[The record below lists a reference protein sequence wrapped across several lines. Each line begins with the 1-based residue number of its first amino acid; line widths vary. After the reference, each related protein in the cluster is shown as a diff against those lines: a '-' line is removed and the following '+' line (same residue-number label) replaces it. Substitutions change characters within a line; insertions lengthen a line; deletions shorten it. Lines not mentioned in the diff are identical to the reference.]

1 MNAKTLKALLLAV
14 FFLVIQ
20 NELLGQ
26 INSEPARY
34 DVIIS
39 EIMAKPTPEVGLP
52 AVEYVELHNRLPH
65 PVHLQNWQLRLGNT
79 VKKLPEIQLNSSGYV
94 VIIAQKYLEDFSPFC
109 DHIVTLSSL
118 SVTDGGQ
125 SLTLS
130 NQDGEVI
137 HYVSFKKSWHTEV
150 IKQEGG
156 WSLEMIDENWPCAGS
171 WNWNSSTDPSG
182 GTPGR
187 PNSIRSTLYDK
198 TLPTITGVTMTDTIT
213 LRVHLAK
220 TVSGDFSES
229 ASLFRTEPTLS
240 IASLREVPPEFSAL
254 DVQFSEPLNSNI
266 SYRLF
271 LSGELS
277 DCGGNRHHV
286 EDEAL
291 FGVSVPPE
299 YNDLVI
305 NEILTNP
312 LDGENAD
319 YVEIFNRSD
328 RIIDLKD
335 VKIGYGGDTLP
346 QKAVTAVSK
355 GWQLLPD
362 EYAVLCRQRDVTLQ
376 QYICK
381 DEKRLIQCDSL
392 PDFAI
397 SQGVIHLTD
406 KSLRP
411 IDRLAYNEKMH
422 YSKLLTTKG
431 VALERLYTERPTQ
444 DESNWRSAAESAGYG
459 TPGYRNSQAGCEE
472 NDAEF
477 AIVPEVFSPDND
489 GFEDFTEVIC
499 RFTEEEN
506 RVNVV
511 VYNNWGHPI
520 KHLANNILCGSEAYF
535 RWDGEDDKSSPAP
548 AGMYAIQIE
557 SWNLRTQKTLRKRK
571 VVSIYR

>member
-1 MNAKTLKALLLAV
+1 MNVKTLKALLLTV
-14 FFLVIQ
+14 IFLAIQ
-20 NELLGQ
+20 DAMAQ
-26 INSEPARY
+26 TNSEPGRY
-34 DVIIS
+34 DIIIC

-52 AVEYVELHNRLPH
+52 AVEYIELHNRLPH
-65 PVHLQNWQLRLGNT
+65 PVHLQNWQLKLGNT
-79 VKKLPEIQLNSSGYV
+79 VKKLPEIQLDSSGYA
-94 VIIAQKYLEDFSPFC
+94 VIIAQKYLEDFSPLC
-109 DHIVTLSSL
+109 DHLITLSSL

-130 NQDGEVI
+130 NQEGEVI

-171 WNWNSSTDPSG
+171 WNWDSSTDPSG

-187 PNSIRSTLYDK
+187 PNSIRSTLYDN
-198 TLPTITGVTMTDTIT
+198 TLPTITGVTMTDSIT

-229 ASLFRTEPTLS
+229 ASLFRTEPALS
-240 IASLREVPPEFSAL
+240 IAGIREVPPEFSSL
-254 DVQFSEPLNSNI
+254 DVRFSEIPYPRI
-266 SYRLF
+266 RYRLF
-271 LSGELS
+271 LSEELS

-286 EDEAL
+286 EDEAS

-328 RIIDLKD
+328 RTIDLKD

-346 QKAVTAVSK
+346 QKAITAVSK

-362 EYAVLCRQRDVTLQ
+362 EYAVLCRQRDITMQ
-376 QYICK
+376 RYICK
-381 DEKRLIQCDSL
+381 DEKCLIQCDSL

-422 YSKLLTTKG
+422 YSKLLITKG
-431 VALERLYTERPTQ
+431 VALERLYADRPTQ

-459 TPGYRNSQAGCEE
+459 TPGYRNSQAGCADTE
-472 NDAEF
+472 NGF
-477 AIVPEVFSPDND
+477 SVFPEVFSPDND
-489 GFEDFTEVIC
+489 GFEDYTEVIC
-499 RFTEEEN
+499 HFTEEEN
-506 RVNVV
+506 RVNIVV
-511 VYNNWGHPI
+511 FNSRGHPI
-520 KHLANNILCGSEAYF
+520 KHLANNVLCGSEAFF
-535 RWDGEDDKSSPAP
+535 RWDGEDDKGSPAP

-557 SWNLRTQKTLRKRK
+557 SWNLRTQKTARKRK
-571 VVSIYR
+571 AVSIYR